1 MKSNRRGAASG
12 SARHYGA
19 EGGDGGGR
27 GVSDPTSC
35 SAEPLERSGPTK
47 VPLCIR
53 L

>member
-27 GVSDPTSC
+27 G
-35 SAEPLERSGPTK
+35 G
-47 VPLCIR
+47 I
-53 L
+53 